1 MLNAEGIVRCL
12 GTRAVLNGATICLP
26 PGAVIG
32 LGGAS
37 GAGKSVLA
45 RILSGRDSADAG
57 RVTLDGQPRPV
68 SRPGQPAPVQH
79 APQSAT
85 LAIDPRWRIADVL
98 ANAGPPD
105 RVALDALGIARAWA
119 DRHAAELSGG
129 ELARVSLA
137 RLFHP
142 GLRFLICDEI
152 TAELDALAQAS
163 LWDGLLALTRARQIG
178 VLMISHDADL
188 RRARCARSHLLEDGH
203 IRPEKGDHELI
214 PDSGTGGYHPRSHA
228 WDR

>member
-1 MLNAEGIVRCL
+1 MLSAEGILRRL
-12 GTRAVLNGATICLP
+12 GGRVVLRDAAISLA
-26 PGAVIG
+26 PGAVTG

-37 GAGKSVLA
+37 GAGKSALA
-45 RILSGRDSADAG
+45 RILSGRDAPEAG
-57 RVTLDGQPRPV
+57 RVLLDGKPRPV
-68 SRPGQPAPVQH
+68 AEAGRPGPVQH
-79 APQSAT
+79 APQSAA
-85 LAIDPRWRIADVL
+85 LAIDPRWRIGAVL

-105 RVALDALGIARAWA
+105 PAVLDALGIARAWH

-163 LWDGLLALTRARQIG
+163 LWERLLQLARAREIG

-188 RRARCARSHLLEDGH
+188 RRALCRERFMVREGQ
-203 IRPEKGDHELI
+203 IQPE
-214 PDSGTGGYHPRSHA
+214 
-228 WDR
+228 